1 MTDKQ
6 TSRWYSNRV
15 ESDVS
20 VVRWG
25 YWGKPM
31 IVFPTAG
38 GDAEEVERMWL
49 IDAVGEYLDAGR
61 VKVYSCDSVAGAAML
76 RGEGSARYR
85 AAMLNGFQEFVRYE
99 MIPAIR
105 TDCASDDITVM
116 ATGASIGAFNAMA
129 LLCRYPDV
137 VTHAVGLSGTYD
149 LARFMSGDGGED
161 LFLATPMYFLP
172 GLDGPQLD
180 VLRRRLAIFASGEGR
195 WENIGESWSLAGVM
209 GSKGIPN
216 RVDSWGSDYDH
227 DWMTW
232 REMLPRYLAE
242 LT

>member
-1 MTDKQ
+1 VTDKQ